1 MHEPEQVAG
10 VLTELHAAG
19 IGLSID
25 DFGTGYS
32 SLSHLK
38 RFPFDSVKIDRSFI
52 RHLPDDPDDS
62 AITRA
67 VIGMSHS
74 LGMRV
79 IAEGVETEPQRQF
92 LQQAGCDLF
101 QGYLVSPPLPAEGWR
116 LGSARTA
123 RRRATASIF
132 CPPAADRRTD
142 HRGLPG
148 WPYNRANDDP
158 APRKARVFRPSI
170 PRSPPCLR

>member
-1 MHEPEQVAG
+1 MHEPEQVAS

-19 IGLSID
+19 VGLSID

-74 LGMRV
+74 LDMRV
-79 IAEGVETEPQRQF
+79 IAEGVETEPQRHF

-101 QGYLVSPPLPAEGWR
+101 QGHLVSPPLPPER
-116 LGSARTA
+116 LERLV
-123 RRRATASIF
+123 RE
-132 CPPAADRRTD
+132 
-142 HRGLPG
+142 
-148 WPYNRANDDP
+148 N
-158 APRKARVFRPSI
+158 
-170 PRSPPCLR
+170 SPPDGGNVYLLPARG